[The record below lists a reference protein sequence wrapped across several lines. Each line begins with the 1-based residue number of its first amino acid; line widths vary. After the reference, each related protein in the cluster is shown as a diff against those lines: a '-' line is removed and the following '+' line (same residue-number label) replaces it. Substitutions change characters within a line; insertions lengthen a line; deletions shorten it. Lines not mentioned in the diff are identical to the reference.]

1 MCPSTVIA
9 FKFKLRSAAAAGLL
23 SFKAREIMTCH
34 VSHGTSIFQVGDAS
48 SGVGFSLHAP
58 AKKNIV
64 STSYFTDNMDLVK
77 TSSNILMHVSMK
89 CDGPSSDLLWKW
101 LEKISLA
108 YARSGNYPS
117 PTVCKKCPV
126 PTRKVLV
133 MSLNHSKYLNIVK
146 G

>member
-1 MCPSTVIA
+1 MSPSTVVA

-34 VSHGTSIFQVGDAS
+34 MSHVTLFAGTSIFQVGDAS
-48 SGVGFSLHAP
+48 SGVGFSLHPP

-117 PTVCKKCPV
+117 PTVLQKNVQCP
-126 PTRKVLV
+126 PG
-133 MSLNHSKYLNIVK
+133 KY
-146 G
+146 

>member
-1 MCPSTVIA
+1 MSRYLPALPFS
-9 FKFKLRSAAAAGLL
+9 KLATQAAVLDFHFIL
-23 SFKAREIMTCH
+23 
-34 VSHGTSIFQVGDAS
+34 QQ
-48 SGVGFSLHAP
+48 
-58 AKKNIV
+58 KKNIV

-117 PTVCKKCPV
+117 PTVCKK
-126 PTRKVLV
+126 
-133 MSLNHSKYLNIVK
+133 MSSAHQESTSNVIEP
-146 G
+146 